1 MSKGVTITTGEGA
14 YASKVFVNGADEAL
28 TAMLIAEKYTT
39 TKNGNLVAPAG
50 LTVGDVGTVVS
61 SFTAALAANKI
72 ATQTPASTKTDEFA
86 FEVNVK
92 DGKSYVHGIKEDSK
106 WHKALIAAGAT
117 LTKTGDLKIPDGKV
131 AVAFLEATLGKEKI
145 EKYGS
150 FKVNDLNTSTTPVAN
165 SPKPVD
171 EKEFAFEVNVKGGKS
186 YVHGIK
192 EDSKWHK
199 ALIAAGATLTKTG
212 DLKIP
217 DGKVA
222 ATFLE
227 DVLGKE
233 KIEKY
238 GGVKVNDLDV
248 PLNEKEPTLSDY
260 AARADE
266 MAKTPEGAKILTE
279 TAADLVAIA
288 TRLSKA
294 AQNYSVN

>member
-50 LTVGDVGTVVS
+50 LTVGEVGTVVS

-72 ATQTPASTKTDEFA
+72 ATQAPASTKTDEFA

-131 AVAFLEATLGKEKI
+131 AATFLEDALGKEKI
-145 EKYGS
+145 EK
-150 FKVNDLNTSTTPVAN
+150 F
-165 SPKPVD
+165 
-171 EKEFAFEVNVKGGKS
+171 GG
-186 YVHGIK
+186 I
-192 EDSKWHK
+192 
-199 ALIAAGATLTKTG
+199 
-212 DLKIP
+212 
-217 DGKVA
+217 
-222 ATFLE
+222 
-227 DVLGKE
+227 
-233 KIEKY
+233 
-238 GGVKVNDLDV
+238 KVNDLDD

-294 AQNYSVN
+294 AQSYSVN